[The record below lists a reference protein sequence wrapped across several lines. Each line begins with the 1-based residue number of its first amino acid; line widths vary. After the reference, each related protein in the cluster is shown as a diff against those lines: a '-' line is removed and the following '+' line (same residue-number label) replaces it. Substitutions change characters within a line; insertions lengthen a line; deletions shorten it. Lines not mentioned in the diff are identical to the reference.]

1 MAKICFKLFA
11 RLNRILLN
19 VPIKFN
25 KIRVVK
31 LRYNTSVD
39 YEGVLSIQLQG
50 LNFNSYIDSTK
61 IFDYFFILFV
71 DNTINRLI
79 INFIQQ
85 DDSWEYNGPIQTF
98 NNFTLDIY
106 MDGVIDNGITINN
119 PFLIE
124 LEYF

>member
-11 RLNRILLN
+11 GLNRILLN
-19 VPIKFN
+19 SPIKFT

-31 LRYNTSVD
+31 LRYITAID
-39 YEGVLSIQLQG
+39 YEGCLSIKLQG
-50 LNFNSYIDSTK
+50 LNLNSYIDSTK

-71 DNTINRLI
+71 DNTMNRL

-85 DDSWEYNGPIQTF
+85 DDSWEYNGQSQTL
-98 NNFTLDIY
+98 NNFTFDIY

>member
-1 MAKICFKLFA
+1 MTKICFKLFGG
-11 RLNRILLN
+11 LNRILLN
-19 VPIKFN
+19 APIKFN

-31 LRYNTSVD
+31 LRYETASD
-39 YEGVLSIQLQG
+39 YQGVLSVKLQG
-50 LNFNSYIDSTK
+50 LNLNSYIDSTK

-71 DNTINRLI
+71 DNATNRL

-85 DDSWEYNGPIQTF
+85 DDSWDYNGNTQTL
-98 NNFTLDIY
+98 NNFTFDIY
-106 MDGVIDNGITINN
+106 MDGAIDNGITINN

>member
-1 MAKICFKLFA
+1 MTKICFKLFGG
-11 RLNRILLN
+11 LNRILLN
-19 VPIKFN
+19 SPIKFS

-31 LRYNTSVD
+31 LRYITVID
-39 YEGVLSIQLQG
+39 YQGVLSVKLQG

-71 DNTINRLI
+71 DNTTNRL

-85 DDSWEYNGPIQTF
+85 DDSWDYHGFIQTF
-98 NNFTLDIY
+98 NNFTFDIY
-106 MDGVIDNGITINN
+106 MDGAIDNGITINN

>member
-1 MAKICFKLFA
+1 MTKICFKLFGG
-11 RLNRILLN
+11 LNRILLN
-19 VPIKFN
+19 CPIKFS

-31 LRYNTSVD
+31 LRYITVID
-39 YEGVLSIQLQG
+39 YESVLSIKLQG
-50 LNFNSYIDSTK
+50 LNSNSYIDSTK
-61 IFDYFFILFV
+61 IFDYFFIMFV
-71 DNTINRLI
+71 DNTMNRL

-85 DDSWEYNGPIQTF
+85 DDSWEYNGSIQTL
-98 NNFTLDIY
+98 NNFTFDIY

>member
-11 RLNRILLN
+11 GLNRILLN
-19 VPIKFN
+19 SPIKFN

-31 LRYNTSVD
+31 LRYITATD
-39 YEGVLSIQLQG
+39 YQGVLSVKLQG
-50 LNFNSYIDSTK
+50 LNLNSYIDSTK
-61 IFDYFFILFV
+61 IFDYFFIMFV
-71 DNTINRLI
+71 DNTMNRL

-85 DDSWEYNGPIQTF
+85 DDSWEYNGPIQTL
-98 NNFTLDIY
+98 NNFTFDIY
-106 MDGVIDNGITINN
+106 MDVAIDNGITINN

>member
-1 MAKICFKLFA
+1 MAKICFKLFGG
-11 RLNRILLN
+11 LNRILLN
-19 VPIKFN
+19 APIKFT

-31 LRYNTSVD
+31 LRYETANN
-39 YEGVLSIQLQG
+39 YQGVLSIKLQG

-61 IFDYFFILFV
+61 IFDYFFIMFV
-71 DNTINRLI
+71 DNATNRL

-85 DDSWEYNGPIQTF
+85 DDSWEYNGSIQTF
-98 NNFTLDIY
+98 NNFTFDIY
-106 MDGVIDNGITINN
+106 MDGAIDNGITINN

>member
-1 MAKICFKLFA
+1 MTKICFKLFGG
-11 RLNRILLN
+11 LNRILLN
-19 VPIKFN
+19 SPIKFN

-31 LRYNTSVD
+31 LRYETASD
-39 YEGVLSIQLQG
+39 YQGVLSIKLQG
-50 LNFNSYIDSTK
+50 LNLNSYIDSTK
-61 IFDYFFILFV
+61 IFDYFFIMFV
-71 DNTINRLI
+71 DNATNRL

-85 DDSWEYNGPIQTF
+85 DDSWEYNGSIQTF
-98 NNFTLDIY
+98 NNFTFDIY

>member
-1 MAKICFKLFA
+1 MAKICFKLFGGI
-11 RLNRILLN
+11 NRILLN
-19 VPIKFN
+19 SPIKFN

-31 LRYNTSVD
+31 LRYETAVD
-39 YEGVLSIQLQG
+39 YQGVLSVKLQG
-50 LNFNSYIDSTK
+50 LNLNSYIDSTK

-71 DNTINRLI
+71 DNTMNRL

-85 DDSWEYNGPIQTF
+85 DDSWEYNGTIQTF
-98 NNFTLDIY
+98 NNFTFDIY
-106 MDGVIDNGITINN
+106 MDGAIDNGITINN

>member
-1 MAKICFKLFA
+1 MAKICFKLFGG
-11 RLNRILLN
+11 LNRILLN
-19 VPIKFN
+19 APIKFN

-31 LRYNTSVD
+31 LRYETATD
-39 YEGVLSIQLQG
+39 YQGVLSIKLQG
-50 LNFNSYIDSTK
+50 LNLNSYIDSTK
-61 IFDYFFILFV
+61 IFDYFFIMFV
-71 DNTINRLI
+71 DNATNRL

-85 DDSWEYNGPIQTF
+85 DDSWEYNGSIQTF
-98 NNFTLDIY
+98 NNFTFDIY

>member
-1 MAKICFKLFA
+1 MAKICFKLFGGI
-11 RLNRILLN
+11 NRILLN
-19 VPIKFN
+19 SPIKFN

-31 LRYNTSVD
+31 LRYETATD
-39 YEGVLSIQLQG
+39 YQGVLSIKLQG

-61 IFDYFFILFV
+61 IFDYFFIMFV
-71 DNTINRLI
+71 DNATNRL

-85 DDSWEYNGPIQTF
+85 DDSWEYNGNTQTF
-98 NNFTLDIY
+98 NNFTFDIY
-106 MDGVIDNGITINN
+106 MDGVIDNTITINN

>member
-1 MAKICFKLFA
+1 MTKICFKLFA
-11 RLNRILLN
+11 GLNRILLN
-19 VPIKFN
+19 MPIKFN

-31 LRYNTSVD
+31 LRYITAID
-39 YEGVLSIQLQG
+39 YEGCLSIKLQG
-50 LNFNSYIDSTK
+50 LNLNSYIDSTK
-61 IFDYFFILFV
+61 IFDYFFIMFV
-71 DNTINRLI
+71 DNAMNRL

-85 DDSWEYNGPIQTF
+85 DDSWEYNGSLQTL
-98 NNFTLDIY
+98 NNFTFDIY

>member
-1 MAKICFKLFA
+1 MTKICFKLFGG
-11 RLNRILLN
+11 LNRILLN
-19 VPIKFN
+19 APIKFN

-31 LRYNTSVD
+31 LRYETTTD
-39 YEGVLSIQLQG
+39 YQGVLSVKLQG

-71 DNTINRLI
+71 DNTTNRL

-85 DDSWEYNGPIQTF
+85 DDSWEYNGNTQTF
-98 NNFTLDIY
+98 NNFTFDIY

>member
-1 MAKICFKLFA
+1 MTKICFKLFA
-11 RLNRILLN
+11 GLNRILLN
-19 VPIKFN
+19 SPIKFS

-31 LRYNTSVD
+31 LRYITAID
-39 YEGVLSIQLQG
+39 YEGVLSIKLQG
-50 LNFNSYIDSTK
+50 LNLNSYIDSTK

-71 DNTINRLI
+71 DNTMNRL

-85 DDSWEYNGPIQTF
+85 DDSWEYNGQSQTL
-98 NNFTLDIY
+98 NNFTFDIY

>member
-1 MAKICFKLFA
+1 MTKICFKLFGG
-11 RLNRILLN
+11 LNRILLN
-19 VPIKFN
+19 APIKFN

-31 LRYNTSVD
+31 LRYETASD
-39 YEGVLSIQLQG
+39 YQGVLSVKLQG
-50 LNFNSYIDSTK
+50 LNLNSYIDSTK
-61 IFDYFFILFV
+61 IFDYFFIMFV
-71 DNTINRLI
+71 DNATNRL

-85 DDSWEYNGPIQTF
+85 DDSWEYNGSIQTF
-98 NNFTLDIY
+98 NNFTFDIY

>member
-1 MAKICFKLFA
+1 MTKICFKLFGG
-11 RLNRILLN
+11 LNRILLN
-19 VPIKFN
+19 SPIKFS

-31 LRYNTSVD
+31 LRYITVVD
-39 YEGVLSIQLQG
+39 YQGILSVKLQG

-71 DNTINRLI
+71 DNTTNRL

-85 DDSWEYNGPIQTF
+85 DDSWEYNGSIQTF
-98 NNFTLDIY
+98 NNFTFDIY
-106 MDGVIDNGITINN
+106 MDGAIDNGITINN

>member
-1 MAKICFKLFA
+1 MAKICFKLFGG
-11 RLNRILLN
+11 LNRILLN
-19 VPIKFN
+19 APIKFS

-31 LRYNTSVD
+31 LRYETATD
-39 YEGVLSIQLQG
+39 YQGVLSVKLQG
-50 LNFNSYIDSTK
+50 LNLNSYIDSTK

-71 DNTINRLI
+71 DNTTNRL

-85 DDSWEYNGPIQTF
+85 DDSWDYNGPIQTL
-98 NNFTLDIY
+98 NNFTFDIY
-106 MDGVIDNGITINN
+106 MDGAIDNGITINN